1 MLHKGH
7 TYTKEQIAAIKTLF
21 DRNPDGADTLEE
33 FEDRFNHCIGGYVG
47 GPWCGMH
54 MGIEADGYIHS

>member
-7 TYTKEQIAAIKTLF
+7 TYTEEQIAAIKTLF
-21 DRNPDGADTLEE
+21 ERNPDGANTLEE
-33 FEDRFNHCIGGYVG
+33 FEDRFNWCIGGYVG

-54 MGIEADGYIHS
+54 IGIENDGHTHS